1 VEGSEVSRTVANDA
15 KRVLFDARP
24 AESGVTGIAQYARTL
39 RTLMKGVPR
48 HFCWSLGEDIKWTP
62 STPFE
67 EELELPAILE
77 REEIQVFHSPLFHL
91 PALVP
96 CRAVITLHDAIP
108 LVRPDLSNHGFT
120 RLFQEEAQ
128 EAAER
133 ADAIVCPSEHAKR
146 DVVTSLKVHGG
157 KVHVI
162 TETAAPQFRVLEKTG
177 EPKHLL
183 VVGSLEPRK
192 NPLVVLNALAKLSPE
207 TRPRVVFVG
216 PRAGI
221 DILWEAHVRGLEES
235 VSWAGTV
242 PDDEL
247 VRLYNDA
254 IALVFPSF
262 YEGFGL
268 PVVEAFACG
277 TPVIASNAASIPE
290 VAGDAATFFDPKD
303 ADALAH
309 AIGSLTEERR
319 TELRKRGFKR
329 LEQFTRARVQEQLS
343 HLYSEIDA

>member
-1 VEGSEVSRTVANDA
+1 
-15 KRVLFDARP
+15 
-24 AESGVTGIAQYARTL
+24 
-39 RTLMKGVPR
+39 MK
-48 HFCWSLGEDIKWTP
+48 D
-62 STPFE
+62 
-67 EELELPAILE
+67 
-77 REEIQVFHSPLFHL
+77 VFHSPLFHL

-96 CRAVITLHDAIP
+96 CRSVITLHDAIP
-108 LVRPDLSNHGFT
+108 LVRPDLSDPDFT
-120 RLFQEEAQ
+120 RLFHEEAI
-128 EAAER
+128 ETAER

-146 DVVTSLKVHGG
+146 DVVSSLKIDGG

-162 TETAAPQFRVLEKTG
+162 TETAAPHFRVLERTG
-177 EPKHLL
+177 EPRHLL

-192 NPLVVLNALAKLSPE
+192 NPLVVLNALAKLAPE
-207 TRPRVVFVG
+207 TRPRVGFVG

-221 DILWEAHVRGLEES
+221 DILWEAQVRGLEET

-254 IALVFPSF
+254 IALVFPSH

-290 VAGDAATFFDPKD
+290 VAGDAAILFDPRD
-303 ADALAH
+303 ADALAQ
-309 AIGSLTEERR
+309 AIQSLTEEKRA
-319 TELRKRGFKR
+319 ELKRRGFKR